1 MSPGRR
7 RAIAIAILAGAF
19 VLAELPDPAAG
30 PELVWQSD
38 LEAGL
43 RNAAASARP
52 ALLSFHA
59 SWCSI
64 CARLDRRTL
73 RDPEVGRE
81 LERFERIRIDVSR
94 TTPES
99 QALMAHY
106 GAVAL
111 PSLVLL
117 GGDGDGVAG
126 RVVGYVSP
134 DVLLPLLRQVR

>member
-7 RAIAIAILAGAF
+7 RAIAIAILAGALA
-19 VLAELPDPAAG
+19 LAELPEPAAG
-30 PELVWQSD
+30 PELLWQSD

-43 RNAAASARP
+43 RDAGESARP

-73 RDPEVGRE
+73 RDPEVARE

-99 QALMAHY
+99 QALMARY

-117 GGDGDGVAG
+117 GGDGAGVAG

-134 DVLLPLLRQVR
+134 DVLLPLLRRVR